1 MEENSLKNEEI
12 KMCIDC
18 GAILNHETVT
28 KTSKKYSK
36 FGPKSNGWSLPE
48 GLNKED
54 FQIYRKNKDNPK
66 IRYEFGC

>member
-28 KTSKKYSK
+28 KTSKKYRK

-54 FQIYRKNKDNPK
+54 F
-66 IRYEFGC
+66 